1 MNNKNIATTIKS
13 IQDGI
18 VKHAPMLRGSPELKL
33 GIFIPLAELRANT
46 FNQVI
51 MMHANIV

>member
-18 VKHAPMLRGSPELKL
+18 VKHAPMLRGSPELEL
-33 GIFIPLAELRANT
+33 RIFIPLAEL
-46 FNQVI
+46 
-51 MMHANIV
+51 